1 MRIENRDAAVHL
13 MVGITTEHQ
22 LGRLASLIP
31 MEVSSIP
38 PPYSLVKGGAMSA
51 RTASAKQR
59 ISLDRSIE
67 RMRKQLAEL
76 ATFLG
81 KGVPT
86 RNLEE
91 FDLDTERLIGDLLG
105 QASELLHAYEYA
117 ELGEAAGLVNLTN
130 EAPESAGMD
139 SQRHRLLQRSRVL
152 ESCVAELEARRAAEP
167 KGAKASRQTLIGPQV
182 VEHMTSEIQSLSQE
196 ASLREAGQVMQK
208 WKLGSL
214 LLTDDQSYVGF
225 ITDSILAREVV
236 ANGVDANTTRAKT
249 CMRKPV
255 VAIPGDR
262 PIIDAVRLM
271 KEQATRHVA
280 VTQDGQIIGVIS
292 VSNILRYYS
301 GVV

>member
-1 MRIENRDAAVHL
+1 M
-13 MVGITTEHQ
+13 T
-22 LGRLASLIP
+22 
-31 MEVSSIP
+31 
-38 PPYSLVKGGAMSA
+38 A
-51 RTASAKQR
+51 RTASTKQR
-59 ISLDRSIE
+59 VSLDRSIE

-81 KGVPT
+81 KGTPT

-105 QASELLHAYEYA
+105 QTSDLLHAYEYA
-117 ELGEAAGLVNLTN
+117 ELGEASGLVNMTD

-139 SQRHRLLQRSRVL
+139 GQRHSMLQRNRVL
-152 ESCVAELEARRAAEP
+152 ESCVSELEARRAIEP
-167 KGAKASRQTLIGPQV
+167 KGVKATRRTLIGPQV
-182 VEHMTSEIQSLSQE
+182 VEHMTSQIQSLSQE
-196 ASLREAGQVMQK
+196 ASLREAGQLMQDL
-208 WKLGSL
+208 KLGSL

-236 ANGVDANTTRAKT
+236 ANGVNANTTPTKA

-255 VAIPGDR
+255 VAIAGDR

-292 VSNILRYYS
+292 VSNILQYYS